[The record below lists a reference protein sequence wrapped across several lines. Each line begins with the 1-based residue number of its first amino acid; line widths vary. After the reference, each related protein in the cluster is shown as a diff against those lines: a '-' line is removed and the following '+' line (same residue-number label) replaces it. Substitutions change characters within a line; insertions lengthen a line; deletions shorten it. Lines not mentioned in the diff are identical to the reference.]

1 MFNSAIMDIAVSLSF
16 TYLFIAILIS
26 SINEWL
32 QSAIW
37 NSRGETLKNTIQNLL
52 FDERW
57 KLIAGKIFDNP
68 FIQSLKKKEE
78 NFPSYI
84 PARNFSLSL
93 LGIIRESGK
102 DTEAA
107 VEAFNASQI
116 RKILKENEL
125 ITGETKTIL
134 INLLDRAEDSYEKF
148 LAGLE
153 QFYNDAMDRASG
165 WYKKKIKKIL
175 FALALLSSILLNI
188 DSINIAKTLW
198 DYPLIAKQAADFAS
212 SNISLIDTT
221 GGKFIITDSKFDETD
236 NISSDSLK
244 EANDH
249 LKPAQNILKTKSLL
263 DSFPI
268 PIGWTDGN
276 FPSISQGFDFIPW
289 ISKAI
294 GWLITALAAS
304 LGAPFWFD
312 LMNKF
317 VNLRGTGKKPE
328 KSE

>member
-1 MFNSAIMDIAVSLSF
+1 
-16 TYLFIAILIS
+16 LFEHA
-26 SINEWL
+26 
-32 QSAIW
+32 
-37 NSRGETLKNTIQNLL
+37 
-52 FDERW
+52 
-57 KLIAGKIFDNP
+57 
-68 FIQSLKKKEE
+68 
-78 NFPSYI
+78 
-84 PARNFSLSL
+84 
-93 LGIIRESGK
+93 
-102 DTEAA
+102 
-107 VEAFNASQI
+107 
-116 RKILKENEL
+116 
-125 ITGETKTIL
+125 
-134 INLLDRAEDSYEKF
+134 
-148 LAGLE
+148 
-153 QFYNDAMDRASG
+153 
-165 WYKKKIKKIL
+165 L
-175 FALALLSSILLNI
+175 FAKQSSVFSAYN
-188 DSINIAKTLW
+188 
-198 DYPLIAKQAADFAS
+198 FA
-212 SNISLIDTT
+212 LIDTT
-221 GGKFIITDSKFDETD
+221 GLKFIITDSKFDETD